1 MRFKNSLTTPTSPT
15 SASSLHVHTF
25 TYAHTCKH
33 THTHTHTRQRKTT
46 DFTLK
51 EKSRFFT
58 KNICMILEVKQTLKY
73 HNEVGEAIWKLED
86 QAKYSLTK
94 SYIRKTSRDYVVD
107 FTI

>member
-1 MRFKNSLTTPTSPT
+1 
-15 SASSLHVHTF
+15 
-25 TYAHTCKH
+25 
-33 THTHTHTRQRKTT
+33 
-46 DFTLK
+46 
-51 EKSRFFT
+51 
-58 KNICMILEVKQTLKY
+58 MILEVKQTLKY